1 MSQGGWEKEKR
12 KRAGHESCL
21 TSLGLRFVGRV
32 ESALFLDLQFAIQC
46 THDLIGVSIENCCQ
60 YFSKANRKIQGETL
74 GAANTFNIQE
84 KTLLTFL
91 ARKPG
96 SSV

>member
-1 MSQGGWEKEKR
+1 M
-12 KRAGHESCL
+12 

-74 GAANTFNIQE
+74 EAADTFNIQE